1 METLTQRVL
10 IPENHQ
16 ISLTLPPNIP
26 PGEAEIVLVINTKEV
41 KRRHHEDFMKLAGA
55 LKDSPNFGGNHDP
68 VQIQR
73 QLRAEWE
80 G

>member
-1 METLTQRVL
+1 MQTVIQRL
-10 IPENHQ
+10 QIPENHQ
-16 ISLTLPPNIP
+16 ITLTLPPNIP
-26 PGEAEIVLVINTKEV
+26 PGEAEIVLVIHPTKV
-41 KRRHHEDFMKLAGA
+41 QRRPSEEFLKLAGA
-55 LKDSPNFGGNHDP
+55 LKDSPHFGGNHDP

>member
-1 METLTQRVL
+1 METLTQRL
-10 IPENHQ
+10 RIPDNHQ
-16 ISLTLPPNIP
+16 ITLTLPPNIP
-26 PGEAEIVLVINTKEV
+26 PGEAEIVLVINSKEV
-41 KRRHHEDFMKLAGA
+41 KRRHPEDFMKLAGA

-73 QLRAEWE
+73 PRRAEWE